1 MQDDP
6 WDPTRL
12 HRIASVMNTYAPFLR
27 VGDRVCRGM
36 EGDPCAAYRAADSF
50 TGTVTHLERDDDGTV
65 RFSAEMEDGA
75 AMAFDNRNIAPDKVW
90 DISPEMM
97 EEFRGRAQGNPAT
110 VSLDKR
116 MEELGTE
123 LEQRI
128 TGLDKRMEELG
139 TKLEQ
144 RITGLDRRMARM
156 EALGT
161 ELEKRIA
168 EAVRDLSGDVVGAYR
183 GHYPKYASKYIDRYD
198 EAAVLASQDKPHAS
212 RIEESSELSE

>member
-110 VSLDKR
+110 VSDDRVYQGLDKR

-128 TGLDKRMEELG
+128 AGLDKRMARMEELG
-139 TKLEQ
+139 TELEQ
-144 RITGLDRRMARM
+144 
-156 EALGT
+156 
-161 ELEKRIA
+161 RIA
-168 EAVRDLSGDVVGAYR
+168 EAVRDLSGDVVRAYR

>member
-1 MQDDP
+1 
-6 WDPTRL
+6 
-12 HRIASVMNTYAPFLR
+12 
-27 VGDRVCRGM
+27 
-36 EGDPCAAYRAADSF
+36 
-50 TGTVTHLERDDDGTV
+50 
-65 RFSAEMEDGA
+65 
-75 AMAFDNRNIAPDKVW
+75 VW

-110 VSLDKR
+110 VSDDRVYQGLDKR

-139 TKLEQ
+139 T
-144 RITGLDRRMARM
+144 GLDGRMARM